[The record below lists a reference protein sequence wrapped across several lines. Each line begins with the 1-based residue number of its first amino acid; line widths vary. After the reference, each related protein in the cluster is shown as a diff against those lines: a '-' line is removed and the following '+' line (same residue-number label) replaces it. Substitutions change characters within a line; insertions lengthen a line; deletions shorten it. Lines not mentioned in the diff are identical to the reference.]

1 MAETENETENKI
13 KNKTEKTEEKPNN
26 TLVQLK
32 DTKENLNDTE
42 ERLKGNTFIIDQ
54 LLGGYEKDII
64 TTIYGPAGS
73 GKTTLC
79 LLASISA
86 SQLGKKVIFVDTEG
100 GFSLTRFNQLINQ
113 FENKDLLKNIFVL
126 KPTTFNDQHK
136 AIERLNN
143 MINESIGLIV
153 VDTIGMLYRVEIGKK
168 QAIKE
173 INNMLSIQLNLLTEI
188 TRKYNIPV
196 ILTNQV
202 YSDFDERNAIKI
214 VGGDIITYA
223 SKCLIELKKGANNVR
238 VAIVRKHR
246 SIPDGKE
253 AKFKIVEDGF
263 SEIN

>member
-1 MAETENETENKI
+1 MAETDDKTETKTDNQTEN
-13 KNKTEKTEEKPNN
+13 KTEEK
-26 TLVQLK
+26 LK
-32 DTKENLNDTE
+32 SNS
-42 ERLKGNTFIIDQ
+42 FIIDQ

-86 SQLGKKVIFVDTEG
+86 SQLGKKIIFVDTEG

-113 FENKDLLKNIFVL
+113 FENKELLKNIFIL

-143 MINESIGLIV
+143 MVNESIGLIV

-223 SKCLIELKKGANNVR
+223 SKCLLELKKGANNVR

-263 SEIN
+263 GAID